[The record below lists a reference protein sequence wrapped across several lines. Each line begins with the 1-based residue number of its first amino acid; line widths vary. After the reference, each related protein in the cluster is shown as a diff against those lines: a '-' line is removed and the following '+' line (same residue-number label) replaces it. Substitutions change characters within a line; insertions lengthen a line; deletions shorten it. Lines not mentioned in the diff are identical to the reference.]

1 MCVEC
6 QKRKLKNEKATK
18 YVSGQTFFNTFPAEN
33 TSIST
38 PQKARLI
45 SFQFTGIFEVYKIS
59 IVNIK
64 VHICVFVCMFV
75 CMKCVHLKCVLALP
89 KLLYLHYL
97 KNVAGVCCSTRFN
110 AERGVSPWNSYADGR
125 QIVMLKLLH
134 VYLYIFVWMFFS
146 FFFFAFI
153 QGFLKCS
160 TTSYRNGSEY
170 YFTNCARKFSKKW
183 EMKWWPRK

>member
-6 QKRKLKNEKATK
+6 QKRKLKNEKVTK